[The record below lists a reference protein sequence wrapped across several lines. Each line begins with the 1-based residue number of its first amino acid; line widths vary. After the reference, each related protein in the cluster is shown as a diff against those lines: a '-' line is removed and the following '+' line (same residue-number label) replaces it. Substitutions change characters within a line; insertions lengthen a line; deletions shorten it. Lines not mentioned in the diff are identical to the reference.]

1 MFIYFGLSH
10 SILIRYK
17 LQMQT
22 SKAYYKNMLSLQVS
36 PYKVPPMV
44 MSLSPSDEVI
54 NSLLLLYWFVPVYL
68 VLLFFNQ
75 SVSRPP
81 NHSNCPFIAGGPFAS
96 SDINLTKPM
105 VQRFCPSLLHSN
117 LSSFPPYLSKFGP
130 SFILKYTLFTLR
142 LPQEVAHCVSA
153 NLIIQ

>member
-1 MFIYFGLSH
+1 MAFINYNCVCSNRY
-10 SILIRYK
+10 SISNKDANCNATKFYLLLRF
-17 LQMQT
+17 
-22 SKAYYKNMLSLQVS
+22 

-44 MSLSPSDEVI
+44 MSLSFADEVI

-96 SDINLTKPM
+96 SDMNLTKPM
-105 VQRFCPSLLHSN
+105 VRWLGPSSLHSN
-117 LSSFPPYLSKFGP
+117 LNSFFHIYL
-130 SFILKYTLFTLR
+130 LFR
-142 LPQEVAHCVSA
+142 SPLPL
-153 NLIIQ
+153 NLCPV